1 MSWDVNYELFCDS
14 VREEVL
20 FDTDEKDLCEK
31 VLRELGLQEVAER
44 HPMSLSGGQKQRVA
58 IASAMVSGKE
68 LILMDEPTSGLDR
81 FHMEQVGELL
91 EGLKKQGKTVLVIT
105 HDEELAAGWCDR
117 IIRLAKKE
125 S

>member
-1 MSWDVNYELFCDS
+1 
-14 VREEVL
+14 
-20 FDTDEKDLCEK
+20 
-31 VLRELGLQEVAER
+31 
-44 HPMSLSGGQKQRVA
+44 
-58 IASAMVSGKE
+58 
-68 LILMDEPTSGLDR
+68 
-81 FHMEQVGELL
+81 MEQVGQLL